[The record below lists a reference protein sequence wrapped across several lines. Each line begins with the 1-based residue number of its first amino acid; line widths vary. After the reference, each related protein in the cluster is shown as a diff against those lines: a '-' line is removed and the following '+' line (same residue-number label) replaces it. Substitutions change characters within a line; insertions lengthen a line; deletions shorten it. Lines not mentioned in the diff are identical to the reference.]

1 MDSSDEAGKETVKDQ
16 MERILPANLDTQ
28 VLEIDSSATRA
39 SAPPSA
45 VPQVQTGTQ
54 MGSSD
59 EAGKESVKDQM
70 ERILRANLDIQVL
83 EIVDTSGNC
92 GSSYALAI
100 VSKDFAGK
108 MMLARHKLVNQMLKS
123 QIEQLHAFSQKT
135 LTPQQWEAEKKKSS

>member
-28 VLEIDSSATRA
+28 VLEIVDTSATRA

-83 EIVDTSGNC
+83 
-92 GSSYALAI
+92 
-100 VSKDFAGK
+100 VSLVHKPSLTEPLTLFHRKLLTLPVTADRV
-108 MMLARHKLVNQMLKS
+108 MLWRL
-123 QIEQLHAFSQKT
+123 
-135 LTPQQWEAEKKKSS
+135 